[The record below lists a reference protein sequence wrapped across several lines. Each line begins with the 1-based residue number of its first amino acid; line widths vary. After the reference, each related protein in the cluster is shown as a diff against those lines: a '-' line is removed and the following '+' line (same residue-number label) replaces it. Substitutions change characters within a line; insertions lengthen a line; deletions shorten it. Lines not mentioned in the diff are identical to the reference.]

1 MLIEEDLDAV
11 DLEELSELPDEDIEE
26 VLPDDPA
33 LLSKKHYFI
42 NEIVE
47 DKLRRYIW
55 TNCTDV
61 AIRDSIM
68 IHAPELIYI

>member
-1 MLIEEDLDAV
+1 MLIEDDLDVV
-11 DLEELSELPDEDIEE
+11 DLEELSEFPIEDDIEINE

-47 DKLRRYIW
+47 DKLRRYI
-55 TNCTDV
+55 
-61 AIRDSIM
+61 
-68 IHAPELIYI
+68 